1 MSVQSPTRR
10 SGVEIFPDRR
20 VLIVDDDRDFA
31 AALSDYLA
39 TNGYA
44 TETAHDGRQAIE
56 RCRIFDPLVAIV
68 DVRLGSE
75 SGLDLIARLVAA
87 RPGLLCIMASAY
99 AEFDTAI
106 EAIRRGVCDY
116 LRKPLRGGEVLAAL
130 GRAFG
135 QSRLEGEMRA
145 AEAALRASE
154 ERFRATFE
162 LAAVG
167 IAHVSPDGRFLRVN
181 DTLCRMLGYRT
192 DELASMTFREVTY
205 ADDLDASIDRA
216 SAILSGDFAADTIE
230 KRYLRKDGSNVW
242 AKLTVSLVRDESGE
256 PAYFI
261 AIVEDISERKQRE
274 RERHDRETL
283 LSHAAELAS
292 LGHWIWDEVADRCV
306 TVSENMAKIHGFA
319 TVEEYL
325 AKAGTTAG
333 DTQLVHPEDRARYL
347 AAEAESVRTKS
358 RYEVD
363 VRIIRPDGEIRHTR
377 EVAELVY
384 DAAGTLIRTVGTSQ
398 DITAQKRAES
408 AIRESEE
415 RIRLITDS
423 LPVLIAYFDSEERY
437 RFVNETWKRWNKQPA
452 AEGIGKQLK
461 DVLSAGHYESIQPRI
476 DQALS
481 GTSQSFEER
490 VDYPDGTRRDI
501 EIVFVPHIGS
511 DQRVDGVFVMAQDV
525 TERKQRERERH
536 DRETLLT
543 HAVELASLGHWIWDE
558 VEDRYVTCSE
568 QMAHIHGFASVE
580 ENIALAGTRASDHQL
595 VHREDR
601 ARYEAA
607 DADYLRK
614 KSRFE
619 VEYRIVRR
627 DGEVRHL
634 REVSEPVCD
643 AAGTLIRTIGTT
655 QDITAHK
662 AAEDALRTREL
673 EFRIVMDNSP
683 AAVFLKDMEGRF
695 LQVNQRFEEWYGR
708 AAAEVL
714 GKTSYDVFPKEYA
727 DAFAAQDREVLE
739 SMRVVERE
747 LQVPF
752 ADGSV
757 RNVRSTKFPVL
768 DTGGKCRGVATF
780 NTDITEHK
788 RTAEQLHQA
797 QKMEAVGQLTGGV
810 AHDFNNLL
818 AVILGNAELADI
830 EFGDDGPL
838 SEYMATV
845 GQAAGRGA
853 ELTQR
858 LLAFSRQQALR
869 PKEVDVAALA
879 AGMTSLLRRTLGETI
894 TVETRASADIWTV
907 EVDRG
912 QLENALLNL
921 AINARDAMPSGGH
934 LTIEARNTRIDQR
947 MTETDPGLT
956 PGNYVVL
963 AVGDTGEGM
972 PAAVVARAFDPFFTT
987 KDVGKG
993 SGLGLS
999 MVYGFVKQSGGHV
1012 EIESAAGHGTTV
1024 RIYLPKSEG
1033 GRPANEKDAPSKNPP
1048 RGRGETV
1055 LVVEDDASVRRL
1067 VVNILG
1073 ELGYR
1078 TIDAEDGAGALA
1090 ILEHS
1095 PKIDLLFSDMVLPGG
1110 MTGLEIAE
1118 QAKRSR
1124 PGIKILF
1131 MTGYTE
1137 SRAELADMDVELIGK
1152 PFRRTAVAE
1161 KVRAALDR

>member
-727 DAFAAQDREVLE
+727 DPFAAQDREVLE

-757 RNVRSTKFPVL
+757 RDVRSTKFPVL
-768 DTGGKCRGVATF
+768 DTGGMCRGVATF
-780 NTDITEHK
+780 NTDITDHK